1 MKVTGFLVAVLLASP
16 GRAGDIELG
25 LPVVCT
31 FGTDC
36 WIQQYADHDP
46 SADARDY
53 HCGQQ
58 TYDDHDGTDFRVL
71 NTASK
76 VDVVASSE
84 GIVKALRD
92 GVDDRLVKTDADR
105 DQMKSRECGNG
116 VVIDHAD
123 GWQTQYCH
131 LRKGSVAIKAG
142 DRITAGAKL
151 GQVGFS
157 GMAAFPH
164 VHLLVRHRGEV
175 HDPFGGKPNG
185 DANCTAA
192 GGNLWNTTA
201 AKALAYR
208 DGDILE
214 AAFYDAPPQL
224 NDLET
229 AKVESGKPQPSWPT
243 IVATLWAINLSAG
256 DRIDVTLQG
265 PAGLVATNMATLDR
279 NKAQYLLFAGR
290 KKPKG
295 GWPSGTYTG
304 SATVTHDGMIRLRR
318 EWQAIIH

>member
-1 MKVTGFLVAVLLASP
+1 VAVLLASP
-16 GRAGDIELG
+16 TRAGDIELG
-25 LPVVCT
+25 LPVACT

-58 TYDDHDGTDFRVL
+58 TYDDHNGTDFRVL
-71 NTASK
+71 NSASK
-76 VDVVASSE
+76 IDVVASAE

-92 GVDDRLVKTDADR
+92 GVDDRLGKTDADR
-105 DQMKSRECGNG
+105 NQVKSPECGNG
-116 VVIDHAD
+116 VVIDHTDA
-123 GWQTQYCH
+123 WQTQYCH

-142 DRITAGAKL
+142 DRITAGTKL

-157 GMAAFPH
+157 GMAGFPH

-185 DANCTAA
+185 DATCTTEGGKA

-201 AKALAYR
+201 TKALAYR

-214 AAFYDAPPQL
+214 AAFHAAPHQL

-229 AKVESGKPQPSWPT
+229 AKAESGKPQPSWPA
-243 IVATLWAINLSAG
+243 IVATLWAINLSAD

-265 PAGLVATNMATLDR
+265 PVGLVATNMATLDR
-279 NKAQYLLFAGR
+279 SKAQHMLFAGR
-290 KKPKG
+290 KKPEG
-295 GWPSGTYTG
+295 GGPPGTYTG
-304 SATVTHDGMIRLRR
+304 RATVAHDGMIRLRR